1 MLIKLQKAR
10 VAKFTQ
16 KKGKE
21 LATEKAVE
29 TMKGKLNKYNISAMN
44 VNEPGPLGL
53 PEDVERDVIE
63 AGKKEL
69 DEVDWKKAE
78 GLLRGVE
85 SMRNRKA
92 QEVGAR

>member
-10 VAKFTQ
+10 VAKFMQ
-16 KKGKE
+16 KKEKE
-21 LATEKAVE
+21 AVTEEKAME
-29 TMKGKLNKYNISAMN
+29 AIKGRLNKYNISEMN
-44 VNEPGPLGL
+44 VNQPGPLGL

-69 DEVDWKKAE
+69 DEVNWKKAE

-85 SMRNRKA
+85 SMRNRK
-92 QEVGAR
+92 V